1 VNSESKSNPAGE
13 NSRRN
18 FLERIGALAAASSAV
33 AKAAPQQP
41 PQGQQPPPPGAAGPG
56 RGPGGPPR
64 NSQPVPGPLSKEPM
78 PTVRFGKY
86 DISRIIIGSNVVAGL
101 SHLSR
106 MIDTEIRAW
115 NTSESLG
122 RQFKHCEEL
131 GINCME
137 DGGGRI
143 PPYNKEYGGKML
155 FATRNTASKDE
166 SLKPGRGAAEI
177 AKGGCI
183 SIHHGGAGD
192 TGTDAWWRRGKLDRV
207 KEWCK
212 AVRDAGVLVA
222 ITSHRPEVFDI
233 IESQGNWDVDYYMC
247 CMYKYGRTK
256 AEWEKE
262 FASCPGMAPAE
273 ADTWA
278 DNPGTQYYGDGSLFV
293 RGDPEPMLKVVRQT
307 RKPCWVYKILAG
319 GRLCESPQ
327 IVENTYK
334 HILASI
340 KSTDAM
346 VVGMWDKHLDQFAIN
361 KEYVIRYGGT
371 SIKNG
376 TSTSA

>member
-1 VNSESKSNPAGE
+1 MNSESKSNPAGE
-13 NSRRN
+13 NSRRG
-18 FLERIGALAAASSAV
+18 FLEKLTALAAASSAV
-33 AKAAPQQP
+33 ASAQQPQQP
-41 PQGQQPPPPGAAGPG
+41 GQPPAGAGPG
-56 RGPGGPPR
+56 RGPGRGGFPR
-64 NSQPVPGPLSKEPM
+64 NAWPQPGPLSKEPM

-101 SHLSR
+101 SHLTR
-106 MIDTEIRAW
+106 MLDTEIRAW
-115 NTSESLG
+115 NTPESLA
-122 RQFKHCEEL
+122 RQFKRAEEL

-143 PPYNKEYGGKML
+143 PPFNKEYGGKML

-183 SIHHGGAGD
+183 AIHHGGAGD

-212 AVRDAGVLVA
+212 SVRDAGVLVA
-222 ITSHRPEVFDI
+222 VTSHRPEVFDI

-273 ADTWA
+273 ADTWS

-293 RGDPEPMLKVVRQT
+293 RGDPEAMLKVVRQT
-307 RKPCWVYKILAG
+307 KKPCWVYKILAG

-327 IVENTYK
+327 IVENTWK
-334 HILASI
+334 HILSSI
-340 KSTDAM
+340 KSTDAI
-346 VVGMWDKHLDQFAIN
+346 VVGMWDKQMDQYAIN
-361 KEYVIRYGGT
+361 KEYVIKYGGT
-371 SIKNG
+371 SVKNG
-376 TSTSA
+376 TTASA

>member
-1 VNSESKSNPAGE
+1 MSSESKPRPASE
-13 NSRRN
+13 NSRRD
-18 FLERIGALAAASSAV
+18 FFQKIGTLAAASSV
-33 AKAAPQQP
+33 AARAAAQQ
-41 PQGQQPPPPGAAGPG
+41 QPPPGAAAAPRG
-56 RGPGGPPR
+56 RGFALPE
-64 NSQPVPGPLSKEPM
+64 PGPLSKEPM

-86 DISRIIIGSNVVAGL
+86 DISRLIIGSNGPGAHFSQVIGMEA
-101 SHLSR
+101 
-106 MIDTEIRAW
+106 RAW
-115 NTSESLG
+115 NTPE
-122 RQFKHCEEL
+122 RVAQQFKHCEEL

-137 DGGGRI
+137 DGLAKVTK
-143 PPYNKEYGGKML
+143 YNAENDGKL
-155 FATRNTASKDE
+155 HFATRNTASLDL
-166 SLKPGRGAAEI
+166 SLRAGRGAREI
-177 AKGGCI
+177 AQSGCI

-207 KEWCK
+207 REWCK
-212 AVRDAGVLVA
+212 SVRDAGVLVA
-222 ITSHRPEVFDI
+222 VTSHRPEVFDI

-293 RGDPEPMLKVVRQT
+293 RGDPEPILKVVRQT

-334 HILASI
+334 HILAAS
-340 KSTDAM
+340 SLPTR
-346 VVGMWDKHLDQFAIN
+346 WW
-361 KEYVIRYGGT
+361 
-371 SIKNG
+371 
-376 TSTSA
+376 

>member
-1 VNSESKSNPAGE
+1 MNSASKPNPTGE

-18 FLERIGALAAASSAV
+18 FLEKIGALAAASGVAANASAS
-33 AKAAPQQP
+33 PQQP
-41 PQGQQPPPPGAAGPG
+41 PQPQPGAAGPG
-56 RGPGGPPR
+56 MGGRGG

-86 DISRIIIGSNVVAGL
+86 DISRVIIGSNVVAGL

-106 MIDTEIRAW
+106 MIDVEIRAW
-115 NTSESLG
+115 NTPESLA
-122 RQFKHCEEL
+122 RQFKRCEEL

-137 DGGGRI
+137 DGMGRI
-143 PPYNKEYGGKML
+143 PPYNKEYGGKLM

-183 SIHHGGAGD
+183 AIHHGGAGD

-212 AVRDAGVLVA
+212 PVRDAGVLVA

-256 AEWEKE
+256 AEWEKA

-293 RGDPEPMLKVVRQT
+293 RGDPEEMLKMVRQT
-307 RKPCWVYKILAG
+307 KKPCWVYKILAG

-327 IVENTYK
+327 IVEATFK
-334 HILASI
+334 HVFASI
-340 KSTDAM
+340 KSTDAV
-346 VVGMWDKHLDQFAIN
+346 VVGMWDKTLDQFAIN
-361 KEYVIRYGGT
+361 KEYIIKYGGT

-376 TSTSA
+376 GTATSA